1 MSPVTNLSPIVSKI
15 FCAPTPVVFI
25 VRNRPHVVNGGGLVV
40 TDSNHKEVFRVEGC
54 GTLGTKRELVLR
66 DGDGEL
72 LLLIRRKGGVVQALS
87 VHKQWRGYM
96 ADYEGVEKL
105 VFSMKEPTSWASRS
119 RPIRVTIGPKS
130 HTRHWDFE
138 IKGSFV
144 ERSCS
149 INDHGGN
156 FVAQVMAME
165 EVESVGSKEIYHVV
179 VQPGFDQAFV
189 FGVIAVLDNIYGGST
204 RC

>member
-1 MSPVTNLSPIVSKI
+1 
-15 FCAPTPVVFI
+15 
-25 VRNRPHVVNGGGLVV
+25 
-40 TDSNHKEVFRVEGC
+40 
-54 GTLGTKRELVLR
+54 
-66 DGDGEL
+66 
-72 LLLIRRKGGVVQALS
+72 
-87 VHKQWRGYM
+87 M

-156 FVAQVMAME
+156 FVAQVRRYFKISFGLSCLSKDLAASMIMYYN
-165 EVESVGSKEIYHVV
+165 GSEHS
-179 VQPGFDQAFV
+179 PLA
-189 FGVIAVLDNIYGGST
+189 
-204 RC
+204 